1 MLKFRLVFRR
11 LLILGVLMRD
21 VLTTCVELLGCVLVV
36 VGVAM
41 LSVPIAV
48 VTAGVLLI
56 LLSWLVTVR

>member
-21 VLTTCVELLGCVLVV
+21 VLTTVVELLGCVLVV

>member
-1 MLKFRLVFRR
+1 MFRR

-21 VLTTCVELLGCVLVV
+21 VLTTVVELLGCVLVV

>member
-1 MLKFRLVFRR
+1 VFRR

-21 VLTTCVELLGCVLVV
+21 VLTTVVELLGCVLVV

>member
-1 MLKFRLVFRR
+1 MMNLVFPR

-21 VLTTCVELLGCVLVV
+21 LVTTVVELVGCALVV

-56 LLSWLVTVR
+56 LLSWLVAAR